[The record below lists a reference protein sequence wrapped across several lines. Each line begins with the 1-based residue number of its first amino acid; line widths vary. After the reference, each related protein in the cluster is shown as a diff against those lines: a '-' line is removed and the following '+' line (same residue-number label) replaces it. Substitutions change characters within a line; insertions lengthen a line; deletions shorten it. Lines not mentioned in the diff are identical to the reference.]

1 MKLKFI
7 NFILASALMVGS
19 AQVFTS
25 CKDNEADSVHELNK
39 KDKALQKLIEE
50 NQSKIQDLRS
60 DLIAETNNRVADV
73 ATLNGRIDD
82 TNNKLTQLSLALGNC
97 ATKEE
102 FNIVKGQMDQLIAA
116 AGGDINKLV
125 ESIKTIEKNKLAIEQ
140 IDNILNAEGTGVIA
154 RITKLESAISIAQAA
169 IGNLEETVNNHSE
182 LLTEVGNKAADALA
196 KAIANESAINALT
209 EAMEGL
215 ATKEELNF
223 YVDSLG
229 NELDQIA
236 KTYASTQWV
245 DANYAKKGD
254 LLNYASKAELA
265 TAIAGVASQIS
276 SACANAVS
284 TANQYT
290 DQKIQDLIDHIEDY
304 LPNNP
309 GPSGSDWTEDQLK
322 TLINN
327 VLNAEG
333 GVNDRLA
340 ALELEIAKLDE
351 VNNKIGELTT
361 RIEELAERLNGI
373 VVHQAVSNAIG
384 TFNLPI
390 GVTNKLLLAY
400 SGENSQPMDVVFP
413 TSFMTMDGEGV
424 VPADILNGVE
434 KYTIEQNEFLM
445 TGAHETGKGQLGIVY
460 LTLNPNN
467 VNYKNFNFSLKS
479 SNTNYKGDAEV
490 TLTPSNS
497 ELMLGYGRGESNGF
511 YAAEVTVEEKYVPQ
525 YRFTLSSGF
534 KSKVQSIISEPR
546 SLASASTIASLSAA
560 LYSEVNGKLP
570 ALALSAS
577 WTEGQ
582 GENQKTLSVNS
593 EYNIGATVVTPLSF
607 QLFKTLED
615 QGKFDKIA
623 NKLRIPD
630 LSKLPEKFD
639 AKFDEMTGKLHIQL
653 VNPEKPAFKVE
664 RPDFTIT
671 VSGITVNVPTL
682 DSDDDPTV
690 TVVTEVKLVDGEIK
704 ISTIEQPVEVAATVN
719 PMLEQLKENLQNDI
733 NGMLGDLQGQ
743 LDGLNEEIG
752 GMVDSINEQVN
763 NMLGEMENN
772 INNQLEDILADIKG
786 QLNSMI
792 SGAIGRFDP
801 VLDRMESIVNRM
813 KNIIKYPS
821 YYVQPC
827 LVYKNNGNA
836 GLISTN
842 PHMPSVFTVS
852 GSNPAVTLVPT
863 TYTLEAAVPC
873 YLKYVAVVE
882 AINNSTKQ
890 NDAQAV
896 KDANSVENM
905 NKVLPS
911 NVYTM
916 PMVPLKLKK
925 GYTYKIVYQA
935 MDYSGIINGRDYY
948 VTVK

>member
-7 NFILASALMVGS
+7 NFILASALMIGS

-50 NQSKIQDLRS
+50 NQSKIADLRS
-60 DLIAETNNRVADV
+60 DLIAETNNRVSDV

-82 TNNKLTQLSLALGNC
+82 TNNRLTQLSLALGNC

-125 ESIKTIEKNKLAIEQ
+125 ESIKTIEKNRLAIEQ
-140 IDNILNAEGTGVIA
+140 IDNILNAEGTGLVA
-154 RITKLESAISIAQAA
+154 RVTKLESAISVAQAA
-169 IGNLEETVNNHSE
+169 IGNLEDSISHHSE
-182 LLTEVGNKAADALA
+182 LLTEVGNKAAEALA
-196 KAIANESAINALT
+196 KAIANEAAIDGLT
-209 EAMEGL
+209 EAMKEL

-229 NELDQIA
+229 NELNKIA
-236 KTYASTQWV
+236 QTYATTQWV
-245 DANYAKKGD
+245 DDNYAKKGD
-254 LLNYASKAELA
+254 LTKYATKDDLLSYASKAELA
-265 TAIAGVASQIS
+265 AALEGVTDDITA
-276 SACANAVS
+276 ACAQAVS
-284 TANQYT
+284 DANDYT
-290 DQKIQDLIDHIEDY
+290 DQAIQDLIDHIEDY
-304 LPNNP
+304 LPNTP

-322 TLINN
+322 TLIKD

-333 GVNDRLA
+333 GVNDRLS
-340 ALELEIAKLDE
+340 ALEKEIEQLDE
-351 VNNKIGELTT
+351 VNTKVKDLTD
-361 RIEELAERLNGI
+361 RVKELAERLSSI
-373 VVHQAVSNAIG
+373 VVHQAVSTAIG
-384 TFNLPI
+384 TFNLPFGI
-390 GVTNKLLLAY
+390 TNKLLLAY
-400 SGENSQPMDVVFP
+400 SGEAAQFDIDFP
-413 TSFMTMDGEGV
+413 TSSRTMDGEGL
-424 VPADILNGVE
+424 VPDDILNGVKTYE
-434 KYTIEQNEFLM
+434 IAQNEWLM
-445 TGAHETGKGQLGIVY
+445 TGAKENDGKGLLGLVY

-467 VNYKNFNFSLKS
+467 VDYKNFDFSLKS
-479 SNTNYKGDAEV
+479 SNTNYKGDAKV

-511 YAAEVTVEEKYVPQ
+511 YAAEVTVEEKYIPQ

-546 SLASASTIASLSAA
+546 SLASASTIAALSAA

-577 WTEGQ
+577 WKEKTT
-582 GENQKTLSVNS
+582 GEELKVNS
-593 EYNIGATVVTPLSF
+593 EYNLGATVVTPLSF
-607 QLFKTLED
+607 QLFQTLED

-630 LSKLPEKFD
+630 LSKITEKFD
-639 AKFDEMTGKLHIQL
+639 AKFDEMTGKINIDLT
-653 VNPEKPAFKVE
+653 PEKPFKAE
-664 RPDFTIT
+664 YKNITIK
-671 VSGITVNVPTL
+671 VDKITVNINP
-682 DSDDDPTV
+682 V
-690 TVVTEVKLVDGEIK
+690 TAEPIEVVTEWAFINGQAVPLHK
-704 ISTIEQPVEVAATVN
+704 EVIDVAG
-719 PMLEQLKENLQNDI
+719 DI
-733 NGMLGDLQGQ
+733 NPALDNLRASLEELNET
-743 LDGLNEEIG
+743 LDGLNQDLGDLDKQLED
-752 GMVDSINEQVN
+752 MVTSINDQVN
-763 NMLGEMENN
+763 GLFDDMNEKVNDQ
-772 INNQLEDILADIKG
+772 ISDILADIKG
-786 QLNSMI
+786 QLNGMI

-801 VLDRMESIVNRM
+801 VIDRMESIVNRL
-813 KNIIKYPS
+813 KSVLKYPS
-821 YYVQPC
+821 FYVQPC
-827 LVYKNNGNA
+827 LVYKNSGNV

-842 PHMPSVFTVS
+842 ENMPSVFTVS

-890 NDAQAV
+890 NDEAAV
-896 KDANSVENM
+896 KDANSVEYM

-935 MDYSGIINGRDYY
+935 MDYSGYISGRDYY
-948 VTVK
+948 VTCK